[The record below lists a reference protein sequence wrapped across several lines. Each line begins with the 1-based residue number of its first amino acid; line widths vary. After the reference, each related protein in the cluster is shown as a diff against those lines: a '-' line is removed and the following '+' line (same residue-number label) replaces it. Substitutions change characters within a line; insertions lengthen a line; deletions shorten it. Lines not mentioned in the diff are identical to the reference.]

1 MQAIPIGGVQLLVT
15 FGELTNFCKE
25 LLTFEVVDFPGT
37 YHKLL
42 GWPNYAKFMAVPHRA
57 SLKLKIPG
65 PHGVI
70 TMDCPGSLL
79 VQTGVRILRSRS
91 YGYH

>member
-1 MQAIPIGGVQLLVT
+1 MQAIPIGGVQLPVT
-15 FGELTNFCKE
+15 FRELTNFCKE

-42 GWPNYAKFMAVPHRA
+42 GWPSYAKFMAVPHHA
-57 SLKLKIPG
+57 SLKLKILA

-70 TMDCPGSLL
+70 NHGLPRKPICANKSAHPA
-79 VQTGVRILRSRS
+79 
-91 YGYH
+91 